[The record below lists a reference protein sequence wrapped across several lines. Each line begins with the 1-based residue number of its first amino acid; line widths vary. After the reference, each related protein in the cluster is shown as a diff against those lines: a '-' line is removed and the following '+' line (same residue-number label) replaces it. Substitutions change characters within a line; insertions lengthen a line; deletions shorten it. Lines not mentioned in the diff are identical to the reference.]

1 MVSNIVICSQK
12 HRAVLAQIGAS
23 TFYDSYKDENSE
35 SDMQSYISNTY
46 TIEKLVTNLNDKN
59 IAYFLVYNETGDI
72 AYVKLL
78 LNQTNSK
85 LEGKSAEIEKIYVRK
100 QFHGKGIAQQL
111 MQFTIEFCKQQ
122 NYQNI
127 YLGVWQENHKALKFY
142 NKMGFKTFDIRTF
155 QLGERICDDYMLSL
169 SL

>member
-1 MVSNIVICSQK
+1 MVSNIVICSLK

-35 SDMQSYISNTY
+35 SDMQAYISNTY
-46 TIEKLVTNLNDKN
+46 TIEKLATNLKDEN
-59 IAYFLVYNETGDI
+59 IVYFLAYNITGDI
-72 AYVKLL
+72 GYVKLL

-85 LEGKSAEIEKIYVRK
+85 LEGNSAEIEKIYVRK

-111 MQFTIEFCKQQ
+111 MQFTIDFCKQQ
-122 NYQNI
+122 HYQNI

-142 NKMGFKTFDIRTF
+142 NKMGFQTFDIRTF
-155 QLGERICDDYMLSL
+155 QLGERLCDDYMLSL

>member
-1 MVSNIVICSQK
+1 MVSNIVICSLK

-46 TIEKLVTNLNDKN
+46 TIEKLATNLKDEN
-59 IAYFLVYNETGDI
+59 IFYFLTYNETGDI
-72 AYVKLL
+72 GYVKLL
-78 LNQTNSK
+78 LNQINPK
-85 LEGKSAEIEKIYVRK
+85 LVGKSAEIEKIYVRK

-111 MQFTIEFCKQQ
+111 MQFTIEFCKEQ

-155 QLGERICDDYMLSL
+155 QLGERMCDDYMLSL
-169 SL
+169 TL